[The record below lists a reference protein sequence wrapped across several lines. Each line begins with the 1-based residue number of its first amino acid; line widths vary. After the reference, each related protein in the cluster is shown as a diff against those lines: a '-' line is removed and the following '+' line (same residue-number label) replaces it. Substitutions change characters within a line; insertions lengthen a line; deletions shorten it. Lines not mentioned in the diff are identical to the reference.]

1 MFLEAS
7 LYNSKEVFIFSNCIM
22 GDALI
27 KGLTLGLLLSIAVGP
42 ILFTIIKQS
51 INNGIK
57 GGLAFVIG
65 VSITDIFLAVASNF
79 FTELF
84 SRLLER
90 KELVAIIGSI
100 FLVSVGVYFL
110 FFKKVQLNQ
119 EGKQLLKFRKRD
131 YLQLVLTGLFMNL
144 LNPLIIGFWLA
155 TSTTFANETLRQR
168 FLIFSIALVLVF
180 VADIAKVL
188 LANNIRQKLT
198 LKNILW
204 INRLNGIILIG
215 FGIALLWGLLFYG
228 DKLTQ

>member
-1 MFLEAS
+1 
-7 LYNSKEVFIFSNCIM
+7 M

-57 GGLAFVIG
+57 GGLAFIIG
-65 VSITDIFLAVASNF
+65 VSISDIFLAVASNF

-84 SRLLER
+84 NTLLER

-155 TSTTFANETLRQR
+155 TSTTFANETLKQR
-168 FLIFSIALVLVF
+168 FLFFL
-180 VADIAKVL
+180 
-188 LANNIRQKLT
+188 
-198 LKNILW
+198 
-204 INRLNGIILIG
+204 
-215 FGIALLWGLLFYG
+215 
-228 DKLTQ
+228 

>member
-1 MFLEAS
+1 M
-7 LYNSKEVFIFSNCIM
+7 V
-22 GDALI
+22 DALI

-57 GGLAFVIG
+57 GGLAFIIG
-65 VSITDIFLAVASNF
+65 VSISDIFLAVASNF

-84 SRLLER
+84 NTLLER

-155 TSTTFANETLRQR
+155 TSTSFADPTT
-168 FLIFSIALVLVF
+168 ALP
-180 VADIAKVL
+180 
-188 LANNIRQKLT
+188 
-198 LKNILW
+198 
-204 INRLNGIILIG
+204 
-215 FGIALLWGLLFYG
+215 
-228 DKLTQ
+228 